1 MKTLRTILALPLV
14 GVAIVL
20 MVIANFIG
28 GVE

>member
-1 MKTLRTILALPLV
+1 MKTLRILLALPLV
-14 GVAIVL
+14 GVSIVL